1 MKIAIRKTRQTIVI
15 ATAATLV
22 TSDQRAMSVAASLAV
37 AREITIATAQ
47 RRTISSQTEIGRR
60 TDSFGTG
67 SSVLACGGE

>member
-1 MKIAIRKTRQTIVI
+1 MRHYAFV
-15 ATAATLV
+15 LL
-22 TSDQRAMSVAASLAV
+22 ASLAV

-47 RRTISSQTEIGRR
+47 RRIISSQTEIGRR